1 VACRGGDILLDV
13 LRVPVREWERCST
26 SKGVVRLHLCRSML
40 VSLLKPRANWPNLSM
55 SLVLAMIAGG
65 RDFSLVEEIIDPT
78 VRTYVSLV
86 I

>member
-1 VACRGGDILLDV
+1 
-13 LRVPVREWERCST
+13 
-26 SKGVVRLHLCRSML
+26 
-40 VSLLKPRANWPNLSM
+40 M